1 MPWAAMAVRYLVSHL
16 GITAMLTTGWRRVV
30 KQTLSPSGI
39 YLTSSPW
46 WAPSPLLGAEG
57 PRTGAVLAAAGVDSD
72 GIAVTAHIQVD
83 HAAHLTL
90 AAILKQ
96 FGTAVAGFLAIEK
109 GDRGRYLALL

>member
-1 MPWAAMAVRYLVSHL
+1 
-16 GITAMLTTGWRRVV
+16 MLTTGWRRALRHILDQFAVV
-30 KQTLSPSGI
+30 GVQ
-39 YLTSSPW
+39 
-46 WAPSPLLGAEG
+46 PLLGTEG